1 MTNTSDRF
9 GFVVAASVERRQLER
24 RERETWDKLTTALKA
39 LDLKVK
45 RERDDARRIKEID
58 GVEFTYL
65 WPAVSVYW
73 QIPKA
78 RGLRIVVR
86 PPRPARPLQF
96 REPKDGFDFERIAV
110 AIAEAVISTR
120 GAHAVRNAAIVREKA
135 NERAL
140 RQLRRRAPELA
151 SILDGAVST
160 EADGFTVSTRPI
172 SVQAVE
178 RIARVLFEEQKNEAL
193 SVAST
198 MRKNR

>member
-1 MTNTSDRF
+1 MKNTSGRF
-9 GFVVAASVERRQLER
+9 GFVVAASVESRQ
-24 RERETWDKLTTALKA
+24 REHRESETWDKLTAALRA
-39 LDLKVK
+39 LGLKVK

-58 GVEFTYL
+58 GVERTYFR
-65 WPAVSVYW
+65 PVVSVYW
-73 QIPKA
+73 QIPQA

-110 AIAEAVISTR
+110 AIAETVISTR
-120 GAHAVRNAAIVREKA
+120 GAHAVRDAAIVREKA

-178 RIARVLFEEQKNEAL
+178 RIARVLLDEQKNEAL
-193 SVAST
+193 SAASA